1 MTIGTLE
8 SLTESELFDRAI
20 QEMLKCPE
28 YPKIGAVISKNG
40 RVLSTGFKGEVKGV
54 HAERVAIEKLSV
66 DQLNGAKIHT
76 TLEPCVEMSVDQ
88 PKKSCCALI
97 LESGI
102 STVSI
107 GVLDPNG
114 RIYAN
119 GMNSLRDGGIKIEVF
134 PLEIRQRIEA
144 VTFPF
149 DDFSKAIGDGK
160 RRIRSVK
167 NGKKFEVQFSIDD
180 HRKISFSIS
189 PLSMPLDRIDL
200 VSDNDSV
207 RLAPDITKFGDIPD
221 PMLYQDPSHFARLG
235 VGEIAVIAKANAT
248 MALLVKILDIS
259 STDILIQWEVRDIP

>member
-1 MTIGTLE
+1 MTIDALE
-8 SLTESELFDRAI
+8 SLSESELFDRAL
-20 QEMLKCPE
+20 QEMSKCPG
-28 YPKIGAVISKNG
+28 YPKIGAVISKG
-40 RVLSTGFKGEVKGV
+40 GVVLSTGFRGEVAGI
-54 HAERVAIEKLSV
+54 HAERVAIEKLSA

-76 TLEPCVEMSVDQ
+76 TLEPCVEISAEQ
-88 PKKSCCALI
+88 PKKSCCDLI

-114 RIYAN
+114 RIYAKGVN
-119 GMNSLRDGGIKIEVF
+119 FLRHGGINIEVF
-134 PLEIRQRIEA
+134 PIEMRQRIEA
-144 VTFPF
+144 ATFSF
-149 DDFSKAIGDGK
+149 DDFSKAIGDGR

-180 HRKISFSIS
+180 QRKISFRVS

-259 STDILIQWEVRDIP
+259 STDIFIQWEVRDIP

>member
-8 SLTESELFDRAI
+8 SLTESELFDRAL
-20 QEMLKCPE
+20 QEMSKCPG
-28 YPKIGAVISKNG
+28 YPKIGAVISKG
-40 RVLSTGFKGEVKGV
+40 GVVLSTGFRGEVAGI
-54 HAERVAIEKLSV
+54 HAERVAIEKLSA

-76 TLEPCVEMSVDQ
+76 TLEPCVGIKVDQ
-88 PKKSCCALI
+88 AKKSCCELI

-114 RIYAN
+114 RIYSN
-119 GMNSLRDGGIKIEVF
+119 GMNFLSDGGINIEVF

-160 RRIRSVK
+160 RRVRSVK
-167 NGKKFEVQFSIDD
+167 NGKKFEVQFSMDD

-189 PLSMPLDRIDL
+189 PILNSLDRIDL

-207 RLAPDITKFGDIPD
+207 RLAPGIGKFDDILD
-221 PMLYQDPSHFARLG
+221 PMLYQDPSHYARLT
-235 VGEIAVIAKANAT
+235 VGEVAIIAKDHAT

-259 STDILIQWEVRDIP
+259 STDIYIQWEVRDIP

>member
-1 MTIGTLE
+1 M
-8 SLTESELFDRAI
+8 
-20 QEMLKCPE
+20 
-28 YPKIGAVISKNG
+28 
-40 RVLSTGFKGEVKGV
+40 LSTGFRGEVSGV
-54 HAERVAIEKLSV
+54 HAERVAIEKLSA
-66 DQLNGAKIHT
+66 DQLNGAKLHT
-76 TLEPCVEMSVDQ
+76 TLEPCVEINVKQD
-88 PKKSCCALI
+88 KKSCCELI

-119 GMNSLRDGGIKIEVF
+119 GMNSLRDGGLNIEVF
-134 PLEIRQRIEA
+134 PLAMRQSIEA

-167 NGKKFEVQFSIDD
+167 NGKKFEVQFSKDD
-180 HRKISFSIS
+180 HRKISFRVS

-200 VSDNDSV
+200 ISDNDSV
-207 RLAPDITKFGDIPD
+207 RLAPNITMFGDIPD
-221 PMLYQDPSHFARLG
+221 PLFYQDPSHYARLG
-235 VGEIAVIAKANAT
+235 VGEIAIIAKANAT

-259 STDILIQWEVRDIP
+259 STDIFIQWEVRELL